1 MPILPV
7 PSLTRLDFL
16 ATLAAAG
23 AAVLAP
29 AAARADDEPYRSV
42 LPPETLAKLPN
53 RAPRLDAEMVR
64 DFVVVAHGDL
74 AKTAELLDRQP
85 ALVNATLDWGAG
97 DWETGLGGA
106 SHMGRPDI
114 ANLLL
119 SRGARKDVFC
129 AAMLGDLPLVQAFV
143 AGDPAIVHLKG
154 PHGIPL
160 LVHAQHGKQDAMVA
174 FLREKGAKE

>member
-1 MPILPV
+1 M
-7 PSLTRLDFL
+7 TRLGFL
-16 ATLAAAG
+16 TTLAAAG
-23 AAVLAP
+23 AAILVP
-29 AAARADDEPYRSV
+29 SVARTEEPYRTI
-42 LPPETLAKLPN
+42 LPPERLAKLPDKG
-53 RAPRLDAEMVR
+53 PKLDAEMVR
-64 DFVVVAHGDL
+64 DFVIVAHGDL
-74 AKTAELLDRQP
+74 EKTGELLDRQP
-85 ALVNATLDWGAG
+85 ALVNATYDWGSG

-106 SHMGRPDI
+106 SHVGRPDI
-114 ANLLL
+114 AQLLL

-143 AGDPAIVHLKG
+143 ASDPAIVHLKG